1 MTILESR
8 YMETMPRLMRELV
21 DQLEELRKEVADLR
35 KTIEEKK

>member
-1 MTILESR
+1 
-8 YMETMPRLMRELV
+8 METMPRLMRELV